1 METSFSRVMEFI
13 SESNRI
19 EREYSNE
26 AMIDAMHAWA
36 YLHDQCIWNRN
47 PLTSDILLEAHKI
60 MTVNL
65 FEGEKKKY
73 SGVYRDIPV
82 YIAGRKCEVIDLE
95 ERTSSVLKAINDYKF
110 IDGKPVGG
118 FSVEVKEE
126 FVKNLHV
133 EFEHVHPFVDGNGR
147 IGRMIYNIN
156 RLLFGLPIHIIHT
169 GEEQMDYYK
178 WF

>member
-1 METSFSRVMEFI
+1 MNPGFSTVMEFI

-26 AMIDAMHAWA
+26 AMVDAMHAWA
-36 YLHDQCIWNRN
+36 YLYDECIWNKN
-47 PLTSDILLEAHKI
+47 PLTSDKLLEAHRI

-82 YIAGRKCEVIDLE
+82 YIAGRKCEVFSLE
-95 ERTSSVLKAINDYKF
+95 KRVQDVINLVNAPAAKS
-110 IDGKPVGG
+110 
-118 FSVEVKEE
+118 FSQ
-126 FVKNLHV
+126 KNKSKITQQLHV
-133 EFEHVHPFVDGNGR
+133 DFEHVHPFVDGNGR
-147 IGRMIYNIN
+147 IGRMVYNIH

-169 GEEQMDYYK
+169 GEEQQEYYS